1 MFHNILNAL
10 YCNSDADGNNHRLT
24 IKGTVVLMKK
34 NVLILNDLGA
44 SIMDRLS
51 ELVGDKFSLGFGLS
65 FHYYTPLEPTML
77 RSN

>member
-1 MFHNILNAL
+1 MFYNILNAL

-44 SIMDRLS
+44 SVMDRLS
-51 ELVGDKFSLGFGLS
+51 ELVGDKVSLRLINS
-65 FHYYTPLEPTML
+65 VNVDH
-77 RSN
+77 RSQP